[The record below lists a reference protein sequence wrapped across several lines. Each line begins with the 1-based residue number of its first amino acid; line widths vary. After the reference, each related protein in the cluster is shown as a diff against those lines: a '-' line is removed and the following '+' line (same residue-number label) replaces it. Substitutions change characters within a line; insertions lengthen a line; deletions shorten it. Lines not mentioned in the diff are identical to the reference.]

1 MSGIRLAE
9 PRPQQPQATPDGN
22 GIASLILG
30 IVGLAMLP
38 VIGGLLAVIFGHIS
52 ARDAHERGERPS
64 AMATAGTILGWIG
77 LIVPLAAFVILFFT
91 GLGWP
96 SGVAM
101 AVLIAAISALVI
113 YLRRNNRR

>member
-1 MSGIRLAE
+1 MTLGWPSQGLNSRKQHQMETALH
-9 PRPQQPQATPDGN
+9 PRYS
-22 GIASLILG
+22 ASRVSLCSRSS
-30 IVGLAMLP
+30 AASWP
-38 VIGGLLAVIFGHIS
+38 SFSVIS
-52 ARDAHERGERPS
+52 TRDAHERGERPS